1 MDRDALQTA
10 FDQTFGPG
18 QPPRFVI
25 SPGRVNLI
33 GEHTDYNAGFV
44 CPMAIE
50 PHVLFA
56 FRGRSDS
63 QVRVGSTHFPGEL
76 IGFNLTKPIEPNP
89 DSEHWSNYVLG
100 IASELLHK
108 GVPLA
113 GVDVMLA
120 NTLPTGSGLSSSAA
134 VEVGMGKVLLAAA
147 GQDVASP
154 DLAILAQQA
163 EHNFPKVMC
172 GIMDQMIVATGK
184 RDNAMLLD
192 CRSLDRKYLPIDSR
206 DLRVVIVNSMHKHAL
221 AGDADTVTMPDGS
234 VSKGTPYNMRRLA
247 CETGVMEIRKN
258 DPHVKSLRDAT
269 LPMLDRAKPFLTEL
283 IYRRCRH
290 VITEID
296 RCEKF
301 AAFMRENRY
310 DEAGML
316 MTKSHDSL
324 RDDYEVSAGPLDF
337 LAAEAM
343 KTKGVYGSR
352 MTGAGFGG
360 CTVSLVQPRAVD
372 QFTANITAAYEAKY
386 GKTPQVIV
394 TTATDGA
401 RVLKEGMKDEG

>member
-1 MDRDALQTA
+1 MDRDALQSA
-10 FDQTFGPG
+10 FDQAFGPG
-18 QPPRFVI
+18 IPPRFVI

-56 FRGRSDS
+56 FRVRDDDR
-63 QVRVGSTHFPGEL
+63 VRVGSTFYSGEL
-76 IGFNLTKPIEPNP
+76 VEFRLSQPIEPHPEN
-89 DSEHWSNYVLG
+89 EHWSNYIRG
-100 IASELLHK
+100 IAAELLHK

-147 GQDVASP
+147 GQEVGAP

-184 RDNAMLLD
+184 RDHAMLLD
-192 CRSLDRKYLPIDSR
+192 CRSLERKYLPIDSQ
-206 DLRVVIVNSMHKHAL
+206 DLRVVIVNSMQRHAN
-221 AGDADTVTMPDGS
+221 AGDADSVVMPDGS
-234 VSKGTPYNMRRLA
+234 VEKGTPYNMRRIA
-247 CETGVMEIRKN
+247 CETGVLAIRKN
-258 DPHVKSLRDAT
+258 QPHIKSLRDAT
-269 LPMLDRAKPFLTEL
+269 LPMLDGAKAKLTDL

-290 VITEID
+290 VITEIE
-296 RCEKF
+296 RCEQFAKF
-301 AAFMRENRY
+301 MGESRY
-310 DEAGML
+310 DEAGEL
-316 MTKSHDSL
+316 MVASHNSL
-324 RDDYEVSAGPLDF
+324 RDDYEVSAKPLDF

-372 QFTANITAAYEAKY
+372 VFTKNITAAYEKEY
-386 GKTPQVIV
+386 KKTPQVIV

-401 RVLKEGMKDEG
+401 RVLAADERR

>member
-1 MDRDALQTA
+1 MDREALQSA
-10 FDQTFGPG
+10 FDQAFAPSGADAG
-18 QPPRFVI
+18 APRFVI

-56 FRGRSDS
+56 FRGRVDDR
-63 QVRVGSTHFPGEL
+63 VRVGSTYYPGEFVEFRL
-76 IGFNLTKPIEPNP
+76 SQPIEPHLEL
-89 DSEHWSNYVLG
+89 EHWSNYIRG
-100 IASELLHK
+100 IAAELLHK
-108 GVPLA
+108 GVPLT
-113 GVDVMLA
+113 GVDVMLT

-147 GQDVASP
+147 GQKLEAP

-184 RDNAMLLD
+184 RDHAMLLD
-192 CRSLDRKYLPIDSR
+192 CRSLERIYLPIDSQ
-206 DLRVVIVNSMHKHAL
+206 DLRVVIVNSMQRHAN
-221 AGDADTVTMPDGS
+221 AGDADSVTMPDGS
-234 VSKGTPYNMRRLA
+234 VEKGTPYNMRRIA
-247 CETGVMEIRKN
+247 CEIGVLAIRKN
-258 DPHVKSLRDAT
+258 EPHIKSLRDAT
-269 LPMLDRAKPFLTEL
+269 LPMLDAASAKLTEL

-290 VITEID
+290 VITEIE
-296 RCEKF
+296 RCEQF
-301 AAFMRENRY
+301 AAFMGQSRY
-310 DEAGML
+310 DEAGEL
-316 MTKSHDSL
+316 MVASHNSL
-324 RDDYEVSAGPLDF
+324 RDDYEVSAEPLDF

-372 QFTANITAAYEAKY
+372 AFTKNIAAAYEIEY

-401 RVLKEGMKDEG
+401 RVL